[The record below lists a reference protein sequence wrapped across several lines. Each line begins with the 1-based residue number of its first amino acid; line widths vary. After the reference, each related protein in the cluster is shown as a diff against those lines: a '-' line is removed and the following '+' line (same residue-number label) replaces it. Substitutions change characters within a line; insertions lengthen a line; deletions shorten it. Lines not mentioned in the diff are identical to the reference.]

1 MSQND
6 SLGDGRSFKSHLDV
20 FKDASEIK
28 LSVLHQKTTQVLS
41 EDEKLEKK
49 ATLKEKKADQ
59 S

>member
-1 MSQND
+1 MSQYD

-28 LSVLHQKTTQVLS
+28 LSVLHQKTTQALS

-59 S
+59 N